1 MAMPGEGRL
10 SARGRSDGSPAQ
22 RDVVLHPR
30 WRSLDHLIESAQ
42 ASPHGLRIDL
52 GSGYAKPE
60 GFIGL
65 DNLVGVRTQIPNEDN
80 APDILC
86 DLNRDPFPFPD
97 DSVQEVR
104 SSHFMEH
111 SVLDHVIDESHRV
124 LVPGGIKLFAVPYAN
139 SAEGMY
145 PGHLIFLTERWFHM
159 NLNFQA
165 KFEIIDEQYVASE
178 EWQALPGLLRRIV
191 PFDLARKHLFNACQ
205 QMTIVARVRK

>member
-1 MAMPGEGRL
+1 M
-10 SARGRSDGSPAQ
+10 RGRDEEHPVAP
-22 RDVVLHPR
+22 DVVLHPR
-30 WRSLDHLIESAQ
+30 WRSLDELISVQQ
-42 ASPHGLRIDL
+42 ASTGGLRIDL

-65 DNLVGVRTQIPNEDN
+65 DNLEGVRTQIPDEDK

-86 DLNRDPFPFPD
+86 DLNHAPFPFPN
-97 DSVQEVR
+97 DSVTEVR

-139 SAEGMY
+139 SAEGLY
-145 PGHLIFLTERWFHM
+145 PGHLIFLTEKWFHR

-165 KFEIIDEQYVASE
+165 KFEILDEQFLPSDD
-178 EWQALPGLLRRIV
+178 WDALPSVVRRIV

-205 QMTIVARVRK
+205 QMTVTARVRK

>member
-1 MAMPGEGRL
+1 MPRDGRL
-10 SARGRSDGSPAQ
+10 FARRGGEDAPAPPS
-22 RDVVLHPR
+22 VVLHSR
-30 WRSLDHLIESAQ
+30 WRSLDALIASAQ

-65 DNLVGVRTQIPNEDN
+65 DNLEGVRTQIPDEEN

-86 DLNRDPFPFPD
+86 DLNHDPFPFPD
-97 DSVQEVR
+97 ESVQEVR

-111 SVLDHVIDESHRV
+111 SILDHVIDESHRV

-145 PGHLIFLTERWFHM
+145 PGHLIFLTERWFYM
-159 NLNFQA
+159 NMNFQT
-165 KFEIIDEQYVASE
+165 KFEILEERYLPSE
-178 EWQALPGLLRRIV
+178 SWETLPAIVRRTV
-191 PFDLARKHLFNACQ
+191 PFDRARKHLFNVCQ